1 MTEPKPSSGYLKLVA
16 LMDEGG
22 LGSAFLSRWTCPCCD
37 RRLIIG
43 FSVLWVKRNSDGV
56 VFWRIGVA
64 AASAASAVKRGPCTT
79 RDELNRLLDED
90 YSVGSL
96 KAFWKQVGSF
106 ITTDEKLEKD
116 AAYTVQPRMT
126 IEQFRDYLREHHSVY
141 GALFEDTIERTLLP
155 FRQKETEL
163 LTGMRSD

>member
-1 MTEPKPSSGYLKLVA
+1 MSDPKPSSGYLALVA

-56 VFWRIGVA
+56 VFWRLGVA
-64 AASAASAVKRGPCTT
+64 AASDGKRGPCTT

-90 YSVGSL
+90 YSVGNL

-141 GALFEDTIERTLLP
+141 GALFEATIERTLLP

-163 LTGMRSD
+163 LNDLFSD

>member
-1 MTEPKPSSGYLKLVA
+1 MSDPKPSRGYLAIVA
-16 LMDEGG
+16 LIDEGG
-22 LGSAFLSRWTCPCCD
+22 LGSAFLSRRPCPCCGGL
-37 RRLIIG
+37 LIAG
-43 FSVLWVKRNSDGV
+43 FSVVRAKRNSDGV
-56 VFWRIGVA
+56 VFWRLGVVA
-64 AASAASAVKRGPCTT
+64 ASDVKRGPCTIG
-79 RDELNRLLDED
+79 DELKRLLDED

-141 GALFEDTIERTLLP
+141 GALFEATIESTLLP

-163 LTGMRSD
+163 LNGIRSG